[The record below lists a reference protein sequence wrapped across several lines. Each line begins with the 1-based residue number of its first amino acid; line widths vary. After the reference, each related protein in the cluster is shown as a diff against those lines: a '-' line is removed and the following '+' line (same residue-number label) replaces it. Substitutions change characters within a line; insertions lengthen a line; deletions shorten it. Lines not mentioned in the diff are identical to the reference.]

1 MMTTGIMSIFYDFKS
16 NRAIVRAIFAISV
29 NRSIIVYD
37 SLLISIVTMPPKNRY
52 NNKKKGSRN
61 GNKPSEKKSA
71 ATIAFPTAE
80 ADELT
85 AYLDRLS
92 LDVATSKKEGCY
104 HGSSKAAF
112 EKKEYN
118 DAKSLLNTPGGQVQ
132 IGMMALYDADFQQY
146 LFAQAID
153 EFFIFNANTS
163 NAKRTA
169 PKIPNRTVEKLLQ
182 QKEDWETQTKD
193 LGRICKMAYFA
204 CSG

>member
-1 MMTTGIMSIFYDFKS
+1 
-16 NRAIVRAIFAISV
+16 
-29 NRSIIVYD
+29 
-37 SLLISIVTMPPKNRY
+37 MPPKKRY
-52 NNKKKGSRN
+52 NNKKKGHAN

-71 ATIAFPTAE
+71 ASIAFPTAE

-118 DAKSLLNTPGGQVQ
+118 DLKSLIMLGVEFDVTLTAH
-132 IGMMALYDADFQQY
+132 IAMLAMSDADFQQY

-193 LGRICKMAYFA
+193 LGRICKMAFCA
-204 CSG
+204 SRG

>member
-1 MMTTGIMSIFYDFKS
+1 
-16 NRAIVRAIFAISV
+16 
-29 NRSIIVYD
+29 
-37 SLLISIVTMPPKNRY
+37 MPPKKRY
-52 NNKKKGSRN
+52 NNKKKGHAN

-118 DAKSLLNTPGGQVQ
+118 DAKSLLNIPGLGGQVQ
-132 IGMMALYDADFQQY
+132 ISMMAFSDADFQQY

-193 LGRICKMAYFA
+193 LGRICKMASCA
-204 CSG
+204 ISG

>member
-1 MMTTGIMSIFYDFKS
+1 
-16 NRAIVRAIFAISV
+16 
-29 NRSIIVYD
+29 
-37 SLLISIVTMPPKNRY
+37 MPPKKRY
-52 NNKKKGSRN
+52 NNKKKGHAN

-112 EKKEYN
+112 EKKEYI
-118 DAKSLLNTPGGQVQ
+118 DAKSLLNIPGLGGEVQ
-132 IGMMALYDADFQQY
+132 IRMMAFIDADFQQY

-182 QKEDWETQTKD
+182 QKEDWERQTRD
-193 LGRICKMAYFA
+193 LARICKMAYFA
-204 CSG
+204 SNG